1 MTGNA
6 ERQNFSVG
14 VRRRVMKLL
23 IVDDDETLASF
34 LQEGFVEEGHVVD
47 IALDGIHGEYAATRG
62 DYDAIVLD
70 VMIPG
75 KDGFSVLRSLR
86 LKGVATPVLILTAR
100 DTVGDAIAGL
110 DGGADD
116 YLRKP
121 FDFGELLARLRSIT
135 RREPSAIRLE
145 LRVEDLVFDL
155 GTRRVTRDDEE
166 VQLTARESA
175 YLEYFMRNAGLLITR
190 QMLETALWNDEMQ
203 ATSNVIDVYVRRL
216 RTKLNRGG
224 RPSLL
229 HTVRGAGYRFGLA
242 Q

>member
-1 MTGNA
+1 MSGDDK
-6 ERQNFSVG
+6 RQNIFAG
-14 VRRRVMKLL
+14 VRVRTMKLL
-23 IVDDDETLASF
+23 IVDDDETLAGF
-34 LQEGFVEEGHVVD
+34 LNEGFTEEGHVVD

-75 KDGFSVLRSLR
+75 KDGFSLLRSLR
-86 LKGVATPVLILTAR
+86 AKGIATPVLILTAR

-135 RREPSAIRLE
+135 RREVAPVRLE

-155 GTRRVTRDDEE
+155 ATRRVTLKGAEI
-166 VQLTARESA
+166 QLTARETA
-175 YLEYFMRNAGLLITR
+175 YLEYFMRNAGLVVTR
-190 QMLETALWNDEMQ
+190 HMLEAALWNDELQ

-216 RTKLNRGG
+216 RSKLNRDG
-224 RPSLL
+224 RPSLF
-229 HTVRGAGYRFGLA
+229 HTIRGAGYRFGPA

>member
-1 MTGNA
+1 L
-6 ERQNFSVG
+6 VG
-14 VRRRVMKLL
+14 VPRGMKFL
-23 IVDDDETLASF
+23 IVDDDETLAGF
-34 LQEGFVEEGHVVD
+34 LHDGFSEEGHVVD
-47 IALDGIHGEYAATRG
+47 IALDGVHGEYVASRG

-86 LKGVATPVLILTAR
+86 AKGVATPVLILTAR

-135 RREPSAIRLE
+135 RREPTAVRLE
-145 LRVEDLVFDL
+145 LRVEDVVFDL
-155 GTRRVTRDDEE
+155 ATRRVTRNDEE
-166 VQLTARESA
+166 IALTAREGA

-216 RTKLNRGG
+216 RTKLDRNG

-229 HTVRGAGYRFGLA
+229 QTVRGAGYRFGLE
-242 Q
+242 